1 MNKLYVSRRS
11 FGQRLAWSAAGLCL
25 WAGSLRAQTGEETL
39 VIPKE
44 ANPASVIPVAVAG
57 FSGEVDQ
64 VIRFDLEVLGC
75 EIVPLERAVYLVQ
88 GSNSGNVQGALMDAR
103 TKASLLAKAYTGGTL
118 RAQAH
123 AFANDVIL
131 SLRGTKPIFHT
142 QIAFKVDRGPV
153 KEICVSDFDG
163 HNVVAI
169 TRDNSITAAPCW
181 RPGARQL
188 YYVSYKEGFPAI
200 YLHDLN
206 AGVRRPVARHAG
218 SNISP
223 AVSHDGKLALI
234 LSKGGSPN
242 LYVADAEGQNL
253 RKLTNS
259 REGES
264 SPCWSPDGKYI
275 CYASRQEG
283 GRGLY
288 VVNAASGEVRRLRT
302 ALVSNATEPDWSPD
316 GKWIAF
322 TTQTG
327 PNSFEVCVVPAEG
340 GEALRLAPGEDPSW
354 APNSRT
360 LVIARRTGNGNRV
373 LSLLDVPTKRVKD
386 AHQVGGSASQPSWAR

>member
-322 TTQTG
+322 TAQMG
-327 PNSFEVCVVPAEG
+327 GFEICVVPAEG
-340 GEALRLAPGEDPSW
+340 GSATVLVSGEDPSW

-360 LVIARRTGNGNRV
+360 LIFTRRQGDRKV
-373 LSLLDVPTKRVKD
+373 LSLLDVATRQVKD
-386 AHQVGGSASQPSWAR
+386 VARISGNSSQPSWAR

>member
-1 MNKLYVSRRS
+1 MNDFYLSRRR
-11 FGQRLAWSAAGLCL
+11 FARCLGWGAAGCAW
-25 WAGSLRAQTGEETL
+25 WAHSLTAQTAEETL

-44 ANPASVIPVAVAG
+44 ANPASVIPVAVTG

-64 VIRFDLEVLGC
+64 VIKFDLEVLGC
-75 EIVPLERAVYLVQ
+75 EIVPPARAVYLVQ
-88 GSNSGNVQGALMDAR
+88 GSNNGNVQGALLDAR
-103 TKASLLAKAYTGGTL
+103 TRASLLAKAYTGGSL

-123 AFANDVIL
+123 ALANDIIL
-131 SLRGTKPIFHT
+131 SLRGTKPIFLT

-153 KEICVSDFDG
+153 KEIYVSDFDG
-163 HNVVAI
+163 HNPVAI
-169 TRDNSITAAPCW
+169 TRDNSIAAAPCW
-181 RPGARQL
+181 RPGTRIL
-188 YYVSYKEGFPAI
+188 YYNSYKEGFPAI

-223 AVSHDGKLALI
+223 AASADGKLALI

-242 LYVADAEGQNL
+242 LYVADAEGNQL
-253 RKLTNS
+253 RQLTKS

-264 SPCWSPDGKYI
+264 SPCWSPDGRLI
-275 CYASRQEG
+275 CFSSRQDG

-288 VVNAASGEVRRLRT
+288 VVNVASGDIRRLRT

-327 PNSFEVCVVPAEG
+327 ANSFEVCVVPAEG
-340 GEALRLAPGEDPSW
+340 GEATRLVSGEDPSW

-360 LVIARRTGNGNRV
+360 LVIARRVGDGNRV

-386 AHQVGGSASQPSWAR
+386 ARQVGGSASQPSWAR

>member
-1 MNKLYVSRRS
+1 MKSFNISRRRMARNL
-11 FGQRLAWSAAGLCL
+11 GLGAAALCL
-25 WAGSLRAQTGEETL
+25 LGRSLSAQNGEETL

-44 ANPASVIPVAVAG
+44 ANPASVIPVAVTG

-64 VIRFDLEVLGC
+64 VVRFDLEVLGC
-75 EIVPLERAVYLVQ
+75 EIVPPDRAVYLVQ
-88 GSNSGNVQGALMDAR
+88 GSNQGNVQGALLDAR
-103 TKASLLAKAYTGGTL
+103 TKNSLLAKAYTGGTL

-142 QIAFKVDRGPV
+142 QIAFKADRGNSR
-153 KEICVSDFDG
+153 EIYVSDFDG
-163 HNVVAI
+163 HNPVAI
-169 TRDNSITAAPCW
+169 TRDNSIVAAPCW
-181 RPGARQL
+181 RPGTRIL
-188 YYVSYKEGFPAI
+188 YYNSYKEGFPAI
-200 YLHDLN
+200 YMHDLN
-206 AGVRRPVARHAG
+206 AGIRKPVARHPG

-223 AVSHDGKLALI
+223 AVAPDGKLALI
-234 LSKGGSPN
+234 LSKGGNPN
-242 LYVADAEGQNL
+242 LYVADADGQNP
-253 RKLTNS
+253 RRLTNS

-264 SPCWSPDGKYI
+264 SPCWSPDGKKI

-288 VVNAASGEVRRLRT
+288 VVDVASGQIRRLRT
-302 ALVSNATEPDWSPD
+302 ALVNNATEPDWSPD

-327 PNSFEVCVVPAEG
+327 PNSFEVCVIPAEG
-340 GEALRLAPGEDPSW
+340 GEAIRLAPGEDPSW

-360 LVIARRTGNGNRV
+360 LAIARRTANGNRV